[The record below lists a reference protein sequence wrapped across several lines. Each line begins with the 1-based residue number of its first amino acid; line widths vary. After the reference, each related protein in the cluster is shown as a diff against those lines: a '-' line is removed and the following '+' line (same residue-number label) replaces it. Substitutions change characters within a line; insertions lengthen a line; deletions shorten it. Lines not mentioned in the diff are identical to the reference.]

1 MSDHLK
7 LSDPNGDVEVSKI
20 ASALEAAEDQ
30 KRFEELKK
38 NIHRLEHLVA
48 EKERQAWRAHPSK
61 QANNKIGARK
71 DCVFKASSSAPSFNL
86 TPVGP
91 SMVPRPYPT
100 TVDLSSSVNVA
111 SNVRF
116 NGKQVYT
123 LGSSQPSCKG
133 DEQGSGGGVKS
144 GTVNGEVK
152 PVAASKS
159 VRVEG
164 ERVVRDGD
172 ACTMNGGNNPG
183 IYVTVPPTSGAS
195 PKDALAT
202 SNPPVKLETVQ
213 EESAFRQWLHRT
225 EEQLRQAAHHP
236 VEAVKGAA
244 KGVANIPSHISELLL
259 KAAAEQR
266 ATELDQSAA
275 TQATFGWAEATK
287 TLSDMAAETKR
298 LGANIDVPK
307 LKMENPAQEGGDVIA
322 TAIQLFAGGAGII
335 KSAAQR
341 VLTLG
346 KAGDAARVAGTG
358 GKAAKGATETSTVG
372 GAEPTVAPAS
382 QTGDGVRV
390 AMSSAALRR
399 TYLNEKLGRTG
410 NLNLDINIRGNQQT
424 ATNFFL
430 SQGVPEESIPSYMT
444 GIDFTKP
451 VELQTLGSEKQLWQ
465 YQTPGAPQ
473 GNWYSLSPSVKPTEL
488 GISPLGFNRAT
499 QTVEPKVLN
508 LYKTTQPTTVL
519 RSTSAKVEDF
529 WSVKEQSYPT
539 TGGARQL
546 FSTKKSVFSPESQ

>member
-1 MSDHLK
+1 MK
-7 LSDPNGDVEVSKI
+7 LSDPNGDDEASKI
-20 ASALEAAEDQ
+20 ASAREVAEQ
-30 KRFEELKK
+30 KKRFDELKK
-38 NIHRLEHLVA
+38 NIQRLEQLVA
-48 EKERQAWRAHPSK
+48 EQKLQARRAQPSK
-61 QANNKIGARK
+61 QANNKIAARK
-71 DCVFKASSSAPSFNL
+71 DGVFKATSIAPSFNL

-91 SMVPRPYPT
+91 SMVPLPYPT
-100 TVDLSSSVNVA
+100 TADLSSSVNVA

-133 DEQGSGGGVKS
+133 DEQGSGGGVRS

-152 PVAASKS
+152 PVVASKS

-164 ERVVRDGD
+164 KRVVRDGD

-195 PKDALAT
+195 PNDALAT
-202 SNPPVKLETVQ
+202 SNPPVKLETEQ
-213 EESAFRQWLHRT
+213 EKSAFKQWLRRT
-225 EEQLRQAAHHP
+225 EEQLRQAASHP
-236 VEAVKGAA
+236 AEAVKGAA
-244 KGVANIPSHISELLL
+244 KGVANIPSHICELLL

-275 TQATFGWAEATK
+275 MQAAFGRTEATK
-287 TLSDMAAETKR
+287 TLSDVAAETRR

-322 TAIQLFAGGAGII
+322 TAVQLFAGGAGIV
-335 KSAAQR
+335 KSAAKR
-341 VLTLG
+341 ALTLG
-346 KAGDAARVAGTG
+346 KTGEAARVAGASG
-358 GKAAKGATETSTVG
+358 EMGKGAVEASTVG
-372 GAEPTVAPAS
+372 GAEPTIAPAG

-390 AMSSAALRR
+390 AMGTAAQRR
-399 TYLNEKLGRTG
+399 RHLNEKFGRTR
-410 NLNLDINIRGNQQT
+410 NLDLDINIRGSQQT

-430 SQGVPEESIPSYMT
+430 SQGVPEEAIPSYMT
-444 GIDFTKP
+444 GIDLTKP
-451 VELQTLGSEKQLWQ
+451 VEVQTLGSQKQLWQ
-465 YQTPGAPQ
+465 YQTSGAPQ
-473 GNWYSLSPSVKPTEL
+473 GNWYSLSPSVEPTEL

-499 QTVEPKVLN
+499 QTVEPKILN

-519 RSTSAKVEDF
+519 RSTSAEVEDF
-529 WSVKEQSYPT
+529 WSVKGQSYPT

-546 FSTKKSVFSPESQ
+546 FSNKKSVFSPDSQ